1 MLLHVSLKTRA
12 SCLPSKKIA
21 ENLDHLYKKHS
32 KFSLPEGAGRSVGY
46 KG

>member
-21 ENLDHLYKKHS
+21 ENLDRLNKKHL
-32 KFSLPEGAGRSVGY
+32 KLSLPEGAGCSVGN